1 MVVFGEMQEMGV
13 ISRKLFPA
21 CGSMCVC
28 CPALRS
34 RSRQPVKRYKK
45 LIADIFPK
53 SPVSMELY
61 SLSLCS
67 FGCVCILFSDSMML
81 WYDVAIAN
89 LFGFSCS
96 CLQKWIND
104 TSIRW
109 AEQSY
114 EQLDYHSSYVTQLN
128 PYRLFYQM
136 TS

>member
-1 MVVFGEMQEMGV
+1 MGLDFYAVFLPFGACTSVELLSFCDFYVFLLFFFVEALYFFDLVVFGEMQEMGV

-61 SLSLCS
+61 ILSLCS
-67 FGCVCILFSDSMML
+67 FGCVCTLFSDSMML
-81 WYDVAIAN
+81 
-89 LFGFSCS
+89 
-96 CLQKWIND
+96 
-104 TSIRW
+104 
-109 AEQSY
+109 
-114 EQLDYHSSYVTQLN
+114 
-128 PYRLFYQM
+128 
-136 TS
+136 